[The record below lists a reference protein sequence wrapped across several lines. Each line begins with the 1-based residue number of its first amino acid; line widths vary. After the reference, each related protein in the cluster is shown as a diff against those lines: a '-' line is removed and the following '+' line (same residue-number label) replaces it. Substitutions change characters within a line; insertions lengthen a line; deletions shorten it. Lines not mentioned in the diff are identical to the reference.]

1 MAPGPERD
9 ELVRQAANQMKRDL
23 VTWGHGSMDNEKV
36 ADDLARYTDGVIQ
49 LDLSTFKF
57 EKVSAPTTE
66 TGKSKKK
73 KK

>member
-1 MAPGPERD
+1 
-9 ELVRQAANQMKRDL
+9 MKRDL

-36 ADDLARYTDGVIQ
+36 ADDLARFTDGVIQ